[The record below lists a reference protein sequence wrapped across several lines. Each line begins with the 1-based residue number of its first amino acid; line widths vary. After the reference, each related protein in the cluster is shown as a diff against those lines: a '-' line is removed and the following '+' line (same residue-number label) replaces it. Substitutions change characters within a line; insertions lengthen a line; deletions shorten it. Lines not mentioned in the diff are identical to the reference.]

1 MRCNIRSHQVPSLLL
16 LTVVC
21 SLGGASQP
29 ASAQDG
35 PTIIKDSIAV
45 QAYPLSSYRKNFDI
59 WSWVP
64 MIDFEVHGPIASGD
78 QLFVEFTRPGG
89 GPWAKVD
96 CETHEIAAD
105 YTMRTSCGGRDKI
118 PDEKAINTPGIL
130 GFAIKLRNP
139 LSESGITTLFTG
151 KAKVVKSRSNNRGPK
166 AVNNFVFYV
175 DYDWTLPIGY
185 VYLDSND
192 RGSPDFPWLA
202 AQFWFRGDGSSM
214 VGEAK
219 PAFSSPI
226 EPHLLYQGKEVGL
239 IFLDGEQ
246 IGTPSCGGRA
256 DTMQTSRDT
265 HEDLPQRGKW
275 TRVDCNFSSVV
286 GWDKTGQKRTPL
298 PSATGE
304 IHVLSEHPG
313 DYEIKILERG
323 RLARSLK
330 FTVAEDGTIVDN
342 GIAKANKLGSDKII
356 VPVKFT
362 GTPDGV
368 WNKLAWK
375 TDAFFGNP
383 LSGFTWIP

>member
-1 MRCNIRSHQVPSLLL
+1 MKDNIRCWKVFLLL
-16 LTVVC
+16 LALLAL
-21 SLGGASQP
+21 LGAGSEEAR
-29 ASAQDG
+29 AQEG
-35 PTIIKDSIAV
+35 PTIVKDSIEA
-45 QAYPLSSYRKNFDI
+45 QANTLTSYRKNFDI

-64 MIDFEVHGPIASGD
+64 MIKFEVNGPVASGD

-89 GPWAKVD
+89 GLWAKVD
-96 CETHEIAAD
+96 CETQETAAG
-105 YTMRTSCGGRDKI
+105 YTMRTSCGVRDEI
-118 PDEKAINTPGIL
+118 PEEKAIITPGIL

-151 KAKVVKSRSNNRGPK
+151 KAKVVKSRSNERGPK

-185 VYLDSND
+185 LYLGSND
-192 RGSPDFPWLA
+192 PDRPQLE
-202 AQFWFRGDGSSM
+202 AQFWFRGDASSWP
-214 VGEAK
+214 GEAK
-219 PAFSSPI
+219 PAFSSI

-239 IFLDGEQ
+239 IFLDGEL
-246 IGTPSCGGRA
+246 TYYPTCGGQR
-256 DTMQTSRDT
+256 DTRQTTRDT
-265 HEDLPQRGKW
+265 HEDVPQRGKW
-275 TRVDCNFSSVV
+275 TLV
-286 GWDKTGQKRTPL
+286 GCTFGTVYAWDKTGEKRTPR
-298 PSATGE
+298 PRETGQR
-304 IHVLSEHPG
+304 HVLSEHPG

-362 GTPDGV
+362 GAPDGV

-383 LSGFTWIP
+383 LTGFTWVP